1 MLITTVRGILVWMG
15 ILSLAWLILP
25 NIGSR
30 PSSPQAAARRAIKD
44 IEQAMLAYHAN
55 YNHLPTSSAVRQRT
69 QRDFTYG
76 TTGVSLPTEVDVRNP
91 RPSPQANNAE
101 VIAILMARAQAA
113 HNENHVHNP
122 QKKLF
127 LNPKFATE
135 DGQPGVG
142 PTDGVYRDPWGMPYI
157 ISLDTDDDGFTQDVV
172 YSRNTVSLPSRNKGH
187 TGLQSRS
194 GKDADDFVF
203 KGRVMIWSLGPDRQ
217 VDPNLPAE
225 QGVNADNIL
234 SWR

>member
-1 MLITTVRGILVWMG
+1 MDIQ
-15 ILSLAWLILP
+15 
-25 NIGSR
+25 
-30 PSSPQAAARRAIKD
+30 QAVH
-44 IEQAMLAYHAN
+44 AYYAYYSHPPA
-55 YNHLPTSSAVRQRT
+55 SSAVRQRS

-76 TTGVSLPTEVDVRNP
+76 TTGVTLPAAVDIRNL

-101 VIAILMARAQAA
+101 VIAVLMARDQAP
-113 HNENHVHNP
+113 HNENHLNNP
-122 QKKLF
+122 LKKQF
-127 LNPKFATE
+127 LSPKLATE
-135 DGQPGVG
+135 NGKPGVG

-157 ISLDTDDDGFTQDVV
+157 ISLDTDDDGFTQDAF
-172 YSRNTVSLPSRNKGH
+172 YSRNTVSLPGRNKGH

-194 GKDADDFVF
+194 GKDAHDFVF

-217 VDPNLPAE
+217 ADPNLPAE